1 MGRGGGTRLAS
12 SFAFAFCA
20 ASSFSFAAAAFR
32 SSSCIARS
40 TTPCTRALA
49 LSSSSRLRGTRP
61 DSSGRMPAVE
71 RVIPMRCRFG
81 FSGAGVG
88 GDDTVDGA
96 AVLVV
101 VVVVVPVA
109 AERDEVE
116 ELSGDVAPPFGVS
129 AGAFAC
135 A

>member
-1 MGRGGGTRLAS
+1 
-12 SFAFAFCA
+12 
-20 ASSFSFAAAAFR
+20 
-32 SSSCIARS
+32 
-40 TTPCTRALA
+40 
-49 LSSSSRLRGTRP
+49 
-61 DSSGRMPAVE
+61 
-71 RVIPMRCRFG
+71 MRCRFG

-101 VVVVVPVA
+101 VVVVAVVVVPVA